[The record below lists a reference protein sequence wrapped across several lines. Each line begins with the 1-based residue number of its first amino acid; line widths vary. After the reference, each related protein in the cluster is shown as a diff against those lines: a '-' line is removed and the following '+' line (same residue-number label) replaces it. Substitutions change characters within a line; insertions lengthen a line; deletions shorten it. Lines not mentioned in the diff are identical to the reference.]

1 MTSFIRVRCS
11 RFRSADTMVARAER
25 CGPPSLSGGHPRR
38 EFAADGA
45 ARGPVCNVAA
55 SMADEQLRAQLRESF
70 GYSNPYLSGTLD
82 SLDA

>member
-1 MTSFIRVRCS
+1 MVPGLKGAGHH
-11 RFRSADTMVARAER
+11 RFR
-25 CGPPSLSGGHPRR
+25 GGHPRR